1 MLLDKIKIT
10 QNSDCLLNQWI
21 IHQVILGASNLQS
34 SQQFVAY
41 AHKHSYLADLLFP
54 MFVP

>member
-1 MLLDKIKIT
+1 MLDKIKIT